1 MRILME
7 DHLYW
12 ILMVERYVHHEA
24 KHLKDLVRRLHKVT
38 IKEPLVIVISVTNIK
53 RYFLLNKQE
62 WYFFIERDKIDWEW
76 YLNKSRSVHLNRTG

>member
-12 ILMVERYVHHEA
+12 ILMVERYVHQEA

-38 IKEPLVIVISVTNIK
+38 TVIKKPLVIVVSITNIEW
-53 RYFLLNKQE
+53 YFLLNERE
-62 WYFFIERDKIDWEW
+62 WYFF
-76 YLNKSRSVHLNRTG
+76 Y